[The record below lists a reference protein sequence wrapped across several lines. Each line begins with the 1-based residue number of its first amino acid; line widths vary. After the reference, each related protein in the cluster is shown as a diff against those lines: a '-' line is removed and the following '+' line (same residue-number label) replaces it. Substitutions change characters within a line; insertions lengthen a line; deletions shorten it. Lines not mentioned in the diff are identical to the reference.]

1 MGAAANAMPSQPC
14 YRLIDHCCEPHRQL
28 DGLYDSL
35 DEAIAEAALWLQ
47 EHWLDPLLSWIGVEV
62 LAANG
67 VWRTLQLP
75 SPLLCPLLCPVQLQ
89 R

>member
-1 MGAAANAMPSQPC
+1 MPSQPC

-28 DGLYDSL
+28 DGLYESL
-35 DEAIAEAALWLQ
+35 EEAIGEAVLWLQ
-47 EHWLDPLLSWIGVEV
+47 AHCLDPLLSLIGVEV

-67 VWRTLQLP
+67 VWRTLKLP
-75 SPLLCPLLCPVQLQ
+75 APLLCPLLCPLPLQ